1 MTAIYPPR
9 PVGAPRQ
16 GGDYRFIPALAGC
29 PLLRCLTGVA
39 VGRDGLPL
47 RWVYQFIYLLCLF
60 LFSITLKTAA
70 QPNNLQKA
78 DSLFAVG
85 QYESAKKRYEN
96 QLLQTAN
103 NNLIPLSLYYKLAFI
118 SEKQNDYAHTLYYLS
133 IIYSRKP
140 QQIVLN
146 KLKEIAATHQLE
158 GYDSDDFSFVF
169 LFFRRYSLYFTLF
182 LFLVAIYVFGVLV
195 YKRSQKQPIPN
206 LHKWVVSAY
215 LLSLL
220 GLLNLPDSYRIAIVS
235 QDRTH
240 LRAAPSSAAP
250 VEEAIAKGNKVTIIG
265 ENDQWLRIWQN
276 RKSLYVRKLD
286 VWIVR

>member
-1 MTAIYPPR
+1 MITAIKIILTSLT
-9 PVGAPRQ
+9 Q
-16 GGDYRFIPALAGC
+16 GQLRFKLG
-29 PLLRCLTGVA
+29 
-39 VGRDGLPL
+39 
-47 RWVYQFIYLLCLF
+47 LF
-60 LFSITLKTAA
+60 LLGFALKVAA

-78 DSLFAVG
+78 DSLFAAG
-85 QYESAKKRYEN
+85 QYEPAKKRYES
-96 QLLQTAN
+96 QFLQTDN
-103 NNLIPLSLYYKLAFI
+103 TNLVPLSLYYKLAFI

-146 KLKEIAATHQLE
+146 KLQEIAEAHQLS
-158 GYDSDDFSFVF
+158 GYESDDFSFVF

-195 YKRSQKQPIPN
+195 YKRWQKQTIPN
-206 LHKWVVSAY
+206 LHKRVVSAY

-220 GLLNLPDSYRIAIVS
+220 AFLNVPDSYRIAIVS

-250 VEEAIAKGNKVTIIG
+250 VEEAIEKGNKVTVIG

-276 RKSLYVRKLD
+276 RKALYVRKLD